1 MPLRLAPSAHLL
13 RGPATWRDER
23 VTHHAPDEEG
33 SPLGKALPTISE
45 DGWSRGP
52 GHSLPDHFV
61 EALPV
66 LRRGVLATGHLKQSV
81 GNSLVV
87 ELFNREMPQRLS
99 APRGSQ
105 EETHREQA
113 GGPTLSRPMPPLC
126 PHTRLHPADAGP
138 SGHEGP
144 HGEPLH
150 NCKSSRSHVKTSRM
164 EQAKLIW

>member
-13 RGPATWRDER
+13 RGPATWKDKR

-33 SPLGKALPTISE
+33 SPRREGPPNLISE
-45 DGWSRGP
+45 DGWSRGL

-81 GNSLVV
+81 GNSLVI
-87 ELFNREMPQRLS
+87 ELFNREMPWRLS

-105 EETHREQA
+105 EETHIKR
-113 GGPTLSRPMPPLC
+113 
-126 PHTRLHPADAGP
+126 
-138 SGHEGP
+138 
-144 HGEPLH
+144 
-150 NCKSSRSHVKTSRM
+150 
-164 EQAKLIW
+164 